1 MSDLPTAATPPKPS
15 IKYIGDKPKKK
26 GHAVLWTVVVVV
38 VVALGLIAWRT
49 HAAKAAKPGGGR
61 RGPGAGGGFGMN
73 GPIPVVARPA
83 MKANLNVILNL
94 PGTVTPL
101 TTVTI
106 RTQIS
111 GILVKVN
118 FAEGQIVNK
127 GDLLATIDPRPYQ
140 AALEQAQGQLLQ
152 AQAQLKEAQIDLER
166 YQTLS
171 TQDSI
176 SKQQVDSQQALVS
189 QYEGMTK
196 TDQAAVDNAQL
207 NLGYCSITSPFTGRV
222 GLRLVDQGNYVTPGD
237 ATGIVL
243 LTQVKPM
250 SVIYSLAERYIPE
263 VQRRIKSG
271 DSIRVDAYNSDDSA
285 KISTGKLGTIDNT
298 VDTTTGQFKLRAL
311 FANDDEA
318 LFPNQFVTVHMLLD
332 VDKDAT
338 VIPTSAIERGQQGT
352 YVYVVGPD
360 NKVSAKNVKLGD
372 TEGEKVGIV
381 SGIAVGDKVVVDG
394 ADRLKDGV
402 EVVLQTRNAPAG
414 AGAGAQGS
422 GDGTHRHWNQGAAT
436 GADGA
441 PPQGDAAGP
450 AKPATQAPASSN

>member
-1 MSDLPTAATPPKPS
+1 
-15 IKYIGDKPKKK
+15 
-26 GHAVLWTVVVVV
+26 
-38 VVALGLIAWRT
+38 
-49 HAAKAAKPGGGR
+49 
-61 RGPGAGGGFGMN
+61 
-73 GPIPVVARPA
+73 
-83 MKANLNVILNL
+83 
-94 PGTVTPL
+94 
-101 TTVTI
+101 
-106 RTQIS
+106 
-111 GILVKVN
+111 
-118 FAEGQIVNK
+118 
-127 GDLLATIDPRPYQ
+127 
-140 AALEQAQGQLLQ
+140 
-152 AQAQLKEAQIDLER
+152 
-166 YQTLS
+166 
-171 TQDSI
+171 
-176 SKQQVDSQQALVS
+176 
-189 QYEGMTK
+189 
-196 TDQAAVDNAQL
+196 
-207 NLGYCSITSPFTGRV
+207 
-222 GLRLVDQGNYVTPGD
+222 
-237 ATGIVL
+237 
-243 LTQVKPM
+243 
-250 SVIYSLAERYIPE
+250 

-360 NKVSAKNVKLGD
+360 KKVSAKNVKLGD

>member
-222 GLRLVDQGNYVTPGD
+222 GLRLVDQGNYVTPGHGHRPPHAGEAD
-237 ATGIVL
+237 ERHL
-243 LTQVKPM
+243 LP
-250 SVIYSLAERYIPE
+250 R
-263 VQRRIKSG
+263 
-271 DSIRVDAYNSDDSA
+271 
-285 KISTGKLGTIDNT
+285 
-298 VDTTTGQFKLRAL
+298 RAL
-311 FANDDEA
+311 HPGGAEA
-318 LFPNQFVTVHMLLD
+318 HQIGRLD
-332 VDKDAT
+332 
-338 VIPTSAIERGQQGT
+338 PGGRLQQ
-352 YVYVVGPD
+352 
-360 NKVSAKNVKLGD
+360 
-372 TEGEKVGIV
+372 
-381 SGIAVGDKVVVDG
+381 
-394 ADRLKDGV
+394 R
-402 EVVLQTRNAPAG
+402 
-414 AGAGAQGS
+414 
-422 GDGTHRHWNQGAAT
+422 
-436 GADGA
+436 
-441 PPQGDAAGP
+441 
-450 AKPATQAPASSN
+450 